1 MLVTLNI
8 HRQKIKTDPISHFV
22 QTQQTQILLQTKD
35 MYVQPE
41 GIRI

>member
-22 QTQQTQILLQTKD
+22 QKQTQILLQTKD
-35 MYVQPE
+35 MHVQPE